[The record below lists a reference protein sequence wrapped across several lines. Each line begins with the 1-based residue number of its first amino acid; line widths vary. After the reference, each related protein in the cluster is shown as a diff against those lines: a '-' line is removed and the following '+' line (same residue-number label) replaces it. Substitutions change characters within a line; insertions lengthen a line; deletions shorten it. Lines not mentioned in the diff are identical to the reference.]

1 VSYPPIN
8 IPGLTLPDV
17 PSVATNS
24 AGPMLPEPVECGTPC
39 GACEALAHEAA
50 RLREQVARQNETNR
64 RIHTRCQIAEK
75 AARDNVDACMR
86 KGVSLSRGLSHFAYL
101 KAEERAKESQTE
113 IARLQM
119 QVDSMCDAEELRQER
134 EARKR
139 AEAEVARLTHEL
151 SVATNWVEHHSQH
164 ASDLIG
170 ELARLR
176 EPNCTLVGFDATERT
191 LTVQMDEPIMDRGW
205 RLSQRAT
212 LAGEGGK

>member
-1 VSYPPIN
+1 MSDADRYHAVSA
-8 IPGLTLPDV
+8 LQADLK
-17 PSVATNS
+17 A
-24 AGPMLPEPVECGTPC
+24 A
-39 GACEALAHEAA
+39 EARAERAEAQ
-50 RLREQVARQNETNR
+50 LARQNETNR

-134 EARKR
+134 EARKK
-139 AEAEVARLTHEL
+139 AEAEVARLTHDL
-151 SVATNWVEHHSQH
+151 SVANNWVDHHSQH

-176 EPNCTLVGFDATERT
+176 DANRDLVNAAELLLDGYIGLGGHPDNNGPHFMRKA
-191 LTVQMDEPIMDRGW
+191 INAA
-205 RLSQRAT
+205 RA
-212 LAGEGGK
+212 AEGKP

>member
-1 VSYPPIN
+1 MSDADRYHAVSA
-8 IPGLTLPDV
+8 LQADLK
-17 PSVATNS
+17 A
-24 AGPMLPEPVECGTPC
+24 A
-39 GACEALAHEAA
+39 EARAERAEAQ
-50 RLREQVARQNETNR
+50 LARQNETNR
-64 RIHTRCQIAEK
+64 RLHTRCQIAEK

-119 QVDSMCDAEELRQER
+119 QVDAMCDAEELRQER
-134 EARKR
+134 EARKQ
-139 AEAEVARLTHEL
+139 AEAEVARLTHDL

-176 EPNCTLVGFDATERT
+176 EPNCTLVGFDATDRT
-191 LTVQMDEPIMDRGW
+191 LTVKMDGPIMDCGW
-205 RLSQRAT
+205 WLGQRAA